1 MSEISAYHFSR
12 IYEFINDV
20 KSITN
25 VLDNCVAELE
35 TDEELAA
42 SGASWL
48 LRARC
53 GFALGTVDWMLQN
66 YINSLPDDNKE
77 KQDLIALFKLKDSGE
92 KNE

>member
-1 MSEISAYHFSR
+1 MKLSAYHFSC

-53 GFALGTVDWMLQN
+53 NFAIGTVDWMLQN
-66 YINSLPDDNKE
+66 YIDSLPDENQE
-77 KQDLIALFKLKDSGE
+77 KQDLLALFKLNNAGE